1 MSKFLTIFAFTYRE
15 TIRNK
20 GLIISTII
28 TLIIMLGFFNMDK
41 IMSLFKSNSTDNIM
55 ICEVNNNGAINN
67 KLVNKELLSK
77 INDDSYNFVIA
88 KNIDEVNKV
97 KSELESGDSKFKAI
111 LEISEVK
118 DVSGKLYV
126 NKSPGQELTNKVNSI
141 LSEIK
146 IMNNMKKYN
155 LSNEDYS
162 KIMSPANLEVIQKG
176 NSSNERMTLVYALV
190 FGIYMI
196 TLTFGSMVANSVIEE
211 KTNRIMETLI
221 TMAKPMELFFGKVL
235 GVCAVG
241 LTQILILLGAG
252 FIMLKTSGFS
262 MEVIES
268 LNLNVSII
276 LSFIFYFLL
285 GYLTFSMLYAA
296 VASLATSPQDVNSSM
311 GAITMVFVV
320 VFLIA
325 MNCMFNIDTTF
336 AKVMSY
342 IPFASP
348 LIIFERIVLSNV
360 GFIEIIITTIIN
372 IGFIIIVGV
381 ISSKLYRRGT
391 LHYGNKI
398 SLMKALRGKV

>member
-1 MSKFLTIFAFTYRE
+1 MSKFLTIFSFTYRE

-67 KLVNKELLSK
+67 KLFNKELLSK

-348 LIIFERIVLSNV
+348 LIMFERIVLSNV

>member
-155 LSNEDYS
+155 LSNEAYS